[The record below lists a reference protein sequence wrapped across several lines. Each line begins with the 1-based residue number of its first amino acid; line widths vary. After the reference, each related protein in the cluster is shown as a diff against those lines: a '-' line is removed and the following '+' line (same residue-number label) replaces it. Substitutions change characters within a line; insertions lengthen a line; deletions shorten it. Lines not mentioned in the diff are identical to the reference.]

1 MNRTGMIFSAMR
13 ALAIGGIL
21 AAGMVHTRL
30 FAQNMQAQNRQ
41 MRPQGGS
48 MQMGK
53 LFSQQQAR
61 LQEFLAEEAA
71 EGKEFMNSMQG
82 KPKSELIQALK
93 EFKTRQYEKNSAF
106 RQQMHEERI
115 AAFDNAMA
123 ERPGARPEM
132 REHALARFT
141 KSYEEFKAFFAG
153 KHQENMDFLDKVG
166 ADSSL
171 EGQALNEKLQAFFQ
185 AQKESAKAFMDQKKG
200 QRQNQGQP

>member
-1 MNRTGMIFSAMR
+1 MNRSRQFFSTVR
-13 ALAIGGIL
+13 ALAIAGLL
-21 AAGMVHTRL
+21 AGSIVHQPVL
-30 FAQNMQAQNRQ
+30 AQNMQAQNRKMGQ
-41 MRPQGGS
+41 QGGN

-53 LFSQQQAR
+53 LFSEQQAR

-71 EGKEFMNSMQG
+71 EGKQFMESMQG

-115 AAFDNAMA
+115 AAFEKAVA
-123 ERPGARPEM
+123 ERLGARPEM
-132 REHALARFT
+132 QEHALARFT
-141 KSYEEFKAFFAG
+141 KSYEEFKVFFAG

-185 AQKESAKAFMDQKKG
+185 GQKESAKAFMDQKKG

>member
-1 MNRTGMIFSAMR
+1 MIFSAMR

-21 AAGMVHTRL
+21 AASMVHTPL

-82 KPKSELIQALK
+82 KPKPELIQALK

-115 AAFDNAMA
+115 ASFEKAMA

-132 REHALARFT
+132 KEHALARFT
-141 KSYEEFKAFFAG
+141 KSYEEFKVFFAG

>member
-1 MNRTGMIFSAMR
+1 
-13 ALAIGGIL
+13 
-21 AAGMVHTRL
+21 
-30 FAQNMQAQNRQ
+30 
-41 MRPQGGS
+41 

-53 LFSQQQAR
+53 LFSEQQAR

-71 EGKEFMNSMQG
+71 EGKQFMASMQG

-106 RQQMHEERI
+106 RQQMHAERI
-115 AAFDNAMA
+115 AAFEKAVA
-123 ERPGARPEM
+123 EGPGARPEM
-132 REHALARFT
+132 REQALARFT
-141 KSYEEFKAFFAG
+141 RSYEEFKAFFAG

-166 ADSSL
+166 ADSNL

-185 AQKESAKAFMDQKKG
+185 SQKESAKAFMSQKKG